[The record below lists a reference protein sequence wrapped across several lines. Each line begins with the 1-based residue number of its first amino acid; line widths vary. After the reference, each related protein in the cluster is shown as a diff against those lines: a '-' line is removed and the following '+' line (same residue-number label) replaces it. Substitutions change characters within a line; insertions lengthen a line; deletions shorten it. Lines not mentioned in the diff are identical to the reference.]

1 MSAKIKNYSG
11 EELETKKIREGKVPT
26 EKFRPKAKF
35 AWSAGIAISRFLD
48 ELKNG
53 KIIATT
59 CHECGRIMVPPRIY
73 CEKCYR
79 PTEDWTY
86 VEDTGVINTFS
97 VSFLAADATR
107 LKEPIIVAIIN
118 LDGASEGMGIIHRI
132 EEVKDWKKIKIG
144 MKVKAVWKPPKERT
158 GAITDI
164 KYFKLVKEV

>member
-1 MSAKIKNYSG
+1 MSAKIKHYPG
-11 EELETKKIREGKVPT
+11 EALETKDIKEGKVPT

-35 AWSAGIAISRFLD
+35 AWSTGVAMSRFLD

-59 CHECGRIMVPPRIY
+59 CNKCRRIMVPPRIY
-73 CEKCYR
+73 CEKCYK
-79 PTEDWTY
+79 PTDGWTY
-86 VEDTGVINTFS
+86 IKDTGVINTFS

-107 LKEPIIVAIIN
+107 LKEPIIVAIVN

-132 EEVKDWKKIKIG
+132 EEVLDWKKVKIG
-144 MKVKAVWKPPKERT
+144 MKVKAIWKPPKERT

-164 KYFKLVKEV
+164 KYFKPLEEE